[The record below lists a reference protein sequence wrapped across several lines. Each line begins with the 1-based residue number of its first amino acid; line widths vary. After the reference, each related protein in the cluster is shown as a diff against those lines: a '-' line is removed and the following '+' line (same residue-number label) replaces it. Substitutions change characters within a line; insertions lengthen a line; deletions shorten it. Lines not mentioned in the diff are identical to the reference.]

1 MRKGSFM
8 KSGLYRIMDYIARLV
23 ILNVLVLIISFSL
36 LLVFKD
42 QYWPLIITGLTFIPS
57 LISMFRVMKDYED
70 GNNPSVFK
78 PFFKAFIKYYIKSI
92 IFTVI
97 IGIVAILLV
106 NSLTVFAKNYNQSV
120 ANIIGYY
127 LTISIIIL
135 ACLIVVHIP
144 LVVVNFD
151 DLSIFQYL
159 KLAVTMTFKDIVLSF
174 LCVVIIVF
182 FVITSLVFP
191 IVLGVAGVS
200 VPVYLITKI
209 TYKRYSLLSDKH
221 SIEK

>member
-70 GNNPSVFK
+70 GKNPSVFK
-78 PFFKAFIKYYIKSI
+78 PFFKAFIKYYVKSM
-92 IFTVI
+92 IFTLI
-97 IGIVAILLV
+97 IGIIALLLA

-127 LTISIIIL
+127 LTISLIIVAGL
-135 ACLIVVHIP
+135 VVVHIP

-159 KLAVTMTFKDIVLSF
+159 KLAVTMAFKDVVLSF
-174 LCVVIIVF
+174 LSVVIVVF
-182 FVITSLVFP
+182 FTITSIVFP
-191 IVLGVAGVS
+191 IVVGIAGVS
-200 VPVYLITKI
+200 VPVYLITKL

-221 SIEK
+221 SVEE

>member
-78 PFFKAFIKYYIKSI
+78 PFFKAFIKYYIKSM
-92 IFTVI
+92 IFTLI
-97 IGIVAILLV
+97 IS
-106 NSLTVFAKNYNQSV
+106 NT
-120 ANIIGYY
+120 
-127 LTISIIIL
+127 
-135 ACLIVVHIP
+135 LIV
-144 LVVVNFD
+144 
-151 DLSIFQYL
+151 IFSKYRKAICEQ
-159 KLAVTMTFKDIVLSF
+159 
-174 LCVVIIVF
+174 
-182 FVITSLVFP
+182 
-191 IVLGVAGVS
+191 
-200 VPVYLITKI
+200 
-209 TYKRYSLLSDKH
+209 
-221 SIEK
+221 